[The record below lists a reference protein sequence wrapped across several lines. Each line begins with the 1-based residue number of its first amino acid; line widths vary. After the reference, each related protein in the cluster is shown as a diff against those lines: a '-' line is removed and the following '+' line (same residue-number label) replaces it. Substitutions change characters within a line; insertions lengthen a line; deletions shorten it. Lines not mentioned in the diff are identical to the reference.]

1 MQQPDAAGRS
11 SSGDSADHRFGPSR
25 FLTWELATL
34 AQFAHEANEQN
45 KQLREDLQAAM
56 AAYRELLKVYRP

>member
-1 MQQPDAAGRS
+1 MQQHDASGHSGRS
-11 SSGDSADHRFGPSR
+11 DSAADRGGPSR
-25 FLTWELATL
+25 FLTWDLATL

-56 AAYRELLKVYRP
+56 AAYRELLRRQ